1 MRVRAAADPRSVAMF
16 VAMATIALA
25 FCVVMFFILLYGQR
39 G

>member
-1 MRVRAAADPRSVAMF
+1 MRARAGADPRSIALV
-16 VAMATIALA
+16 VGIATIALA